1 MVSSEIP
8 SISVLHTYLD
18 YGYSGCV
25 SWRTIVL
32 TNTLEQSNTWMT
44 IRICISVFG
53 YFIFQNGNSTELIG
67 TVMRRDID
75 ASFRIGNEID
85 DNH

>member
-32 TNTLEQSNTWMT
+32 TNTLEESNTWMT
-44 IRICISVFG
+44 IRICVSVFG
-53 YFIFQNGNSTELIG
+53 CFTFQNGNSTELIG

-75 ASFRIGNEID
+75 ASFQISNEID

>member
-1 MVSSEIP
+1 MVPFEIP

-32 TNTLEQSNTWMT
+32 TNTLEQSNIWMT
-44 IRICISVFG
+44 IRICISVFRCL
-53 YFIFQNGNSTELIG
+53 IFQNGNSTELIG
-67 TVMRRDID
+67 TIMHKDID